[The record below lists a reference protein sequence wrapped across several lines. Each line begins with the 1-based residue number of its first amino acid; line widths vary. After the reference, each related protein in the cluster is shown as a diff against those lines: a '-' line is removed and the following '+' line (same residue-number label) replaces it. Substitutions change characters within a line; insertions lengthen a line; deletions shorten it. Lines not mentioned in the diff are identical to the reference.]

1 MHNIIIPSKSCDG
14 VLSIDSSSNILQDYR
29 QLLVRPNA
37 QYWALY
43 EHGTHP
49 DCPEDPSLA
58 RSQGSRRTKKCFQTD
73 FKQEFSGV
81 LDRTFSSGF
90 TQKLPMSNDSTHK
103 KIIFNPLTVQS
114 ML

>member
-29 QLLVRPNA
+29 QLLVRPNE

-43 EHGTHP
+43 EHGTHV
-49 DCPEDPSLA
+49 DCPEDPALA
-58 RSQGSRRTKKCFQTD
+58 RSQASQRTKKCFQTD

-90 TQKLPMSNDSTHK
+90 T
-103 KIIFNPLTVQS
+103 
-114 ML
+114 